1 MNKDKMLKEM
11 TKMFDHIK
19 AQEKIIDGL
28 RSEIRTY
35 KKIIEDNKLNEEK
48 DDLILALSNERLKVK
63 RIGKELDGL
72 RIQFNNQADDFE
84 LKIKSIRENLNG

>member
-19 AQEKIIDGL
+19 AQERIIDGL

>member
-35 KKIIEDNKLNEEK
+35 EKIIKDNKLNEEK

>member
-1 MNKDKMLKEM
+1 MLKEM

-19 AQEKIIDGL
+19 AQERIIDGL
-28 RSEIRTY
+28 RSEIKTY
-35 KKIIEDNKLNEEK
+35 EKIIKDNKLNEEK

-84 LKIKSIRENLNG
+84 LKIKSMRENLI

>member
-19 AQEKIIDGL
+19 AQEKIIDGV

-35 KKIIEDNKLNEEK
+35 EKIIEDNKLNEEK

>member
-19 AQEKIIDGL
+19 AQERIIDGL

-35 KKIIEDNKLNEEK
+35 EKIIKDNKLNEEK

>member
-19 AQEKIIDGL
+19 AQERIIDGL
-28 RSEIRTY
+28 RSEIKTY
-35 KKIIEDNKLNEEK
+35 EKIIKDNKLNEEK

>member
-35 KKIIEDNKLNEEK
+35 EKIIEDNKLNEEK

>member
-19 AQEKIIDGL
+19 AQEKIIEDNKL
-28 RSEIRTY
+28 KIRTY
-35 KKIIEDNKLNEEK
+35 EKIIEGNKLNEEK

-84 LKIKSIRENLNG
+84 LKIKSIRENLNE

>member
-28 RSEIRTY
+28 RSEVRTY
-35 KKIIEDNKLNEEK
+35 EKIIKDNKLNEEK

>member
-19 AQEKIIDGL
+19 AQERIIDGL
-28 RSEIRTY
+28 RSEIVTY
-35 KKIIEDNKLNEEK
+35 KNIIEDNKLNEEK

>member
-1 MNKDKMLKEM
+1 M

-35 KKIIEDNKLNEEK
+35 EKIIEDNKLNEEK

>member
-19 AQEKIIDGL
+19 AQERIIDGL
-28 RSEIRTY
+28 RSEIKTY
-35 KKIIEDNKLNEEK
+35 EKIIKDNKLNEEK

-84 LKIKSIRENLNG
+84 LKIKSMRENLI

>member
-28 RSEIRTY
+28 RSEIKTY
-35 KKIIEDNKLNEEK
+35 EKIIKDNKLNEEK